1 MASEGQQMASE
12 GYTKTDMSPEQPSL
26 ASASGGID
34 ASASGGIDMFGNASS
49 SQGQVQHPH
58 K

>member
-12 GYTKTDMSPEQPSL
+12 GYTKTDMSPEPPSL

-34 ASASGGIDMFGNASS
+34 MFGDASS

-58 K
+58 KIIE